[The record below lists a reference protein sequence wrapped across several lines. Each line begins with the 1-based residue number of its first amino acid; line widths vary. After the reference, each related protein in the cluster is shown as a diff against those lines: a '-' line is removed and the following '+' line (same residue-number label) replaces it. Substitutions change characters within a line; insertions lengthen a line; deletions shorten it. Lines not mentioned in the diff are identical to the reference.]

1 MLQEK
6 LELLLDKYAVAASA
20 KLCEKD
26 GEPAVEIDGTVYPI
40 LAHRF
45 ERRFTELRKMLGDG
59 TLTGLSAVRGG
70 NVQCASVPLWS
81 SVRREID
88 LCRYLCGEE
97 PVSIAAYAV
106 DRAVNLIVNMPS
118 GVVCTLEVAS
128 ALPEGSTPIDK
139 HELIGARGFI
149 CDRVVDTQVPQQSI
163 YLYADET
170 ETYTDVD
177 FELFGLSQDQV
188 ALVRTAF
195 ALAKDATLR
204 EKALDDA
211 AKTDRIVEAARKSA
225 ADGKK
230 VTL

>member
-6 LELLLDKYAVAASA
+6 LQLLLDKYAVSA
-20 KLCEKD
+20 KATLCEKD

-45 ERRFTELRKMLGDG
+45 ERRFTELRKMLWDG
-59 TLTGLSAVRGG
+59 TVTGLSAVRGG
-70 NVQCASVPLWS
+70 NVQCGSTPLWS
-81 SVRREID
+81 LVRREID
-88 LCRYLCGEE
+88 LCRFLCKEE

-118 GVVCTLEVAS
+118 GVVCTLEVANT
-128 ALPEGSTPIDK
+128 LPEGSQALDK

-149 CDRVVDTQVPQQSI
+149 CDRVVDTQIPQQSI
-163 YLYADET
+163 YLYTDKPEA
-170 ETYTDVD
+170 YTDVD
-177 FELFGLSQDQV
+177 FELFGLTQDQV

-204 EKALDDA
+204 EQALDDA

>member
-6 LELLLDKYAVAASA
+6 LELLLNKYAVNASA
-20 KLCEKD
+20 KLCEKN

-45 ERRFTELRKMLGDG
+45 ERRFTELRKMLWDG
-59 TLTGLSAVRGG
+59 TVTGLSAVRGG
-70 NVQCASVPLWS
+70 SVQCVSVPLWS
-81 SVRREID
+81 NVRREID
-88 LCRYLCGEE
+88 ICRFLCKEE
-97 PVSIAAYAV
+97 PVSIAAYAA

-128 ALPEGSTPIDK
+128 TLPEGSQAIDK

-163 YLYADET
+163 YLYTDKT
-170 ETYTDVD
+170 ETFTDVD
-177 FELFGLSQDQV
+177 FELYGLSQDEV

-195 ALAKDATLR
+195 ALAKDASLR
-204 EKALDDA
+204 EQALDDA
-211 AKTDRIVEAARKSA
+211 AKTDKLVEAAKKSA
-225 ADGKK
+225 AEGKK

>member
-1 MLQEK
+1 M
-6 LELLLDKYAVAASA
+6 
-20 KLCEKD
+20 
-26 GEPAVEIDGTVYPI
+26 
-40 LAHRF
+40 
-45 ERRFTELRKMLGDG
+45 
-59 TLTGLSAVRGG
+59 
-70 NVQCASVPLWS
+70 
-81 SVRREID
+81 
-88 LCRYLCGEE
+88 
-97 PVSIAAYAV
+97 SIAAYAV

-139 HELIGARGFI
+139 HELIGSRGFI

-170 ETYTDVD
+170 EAYTDVD

-195 ALAKDATLR
+195 ALAKDASLR